1 MGLDAWVE
9 LATLGLAVWAA
20 SRSVPRPPKLDWER
34 LFKTALSVQLLVRGQ
49 AEPDEALPAKIR
61 AALLFQP
68 AGGPRPELKLLDPA
82 TAPVPVPP
90 LPGERA
96 LVEALGRLSDPAARF
111 NRMYLEDPLSE
122 AALLEDPELLGP
134 DYHPSR
140 LAPGLDWEAV
150 AAWSEPLQEAL
161 GRRLSAAVIVDL
173 SGALGAR
180 MVEQTPALRRLAPE
194 LPEAPEA
201 LAEALLGALEAASD
215 RLVLLG
221 DGAAALRAV
230 RALEAAP
237 ALRDRAG
244 AVISLGG
251 ALGSGREDRA
261 WFLENF
267 QHELLDP
274 ELNRAIPYVS
284 CASTPSTAPVD
295 EALLE
300 GWERQRF
307 PVPPAPRSGRSAL
320 DPIDLGPLALDLVPE
335 DALARALTLLLAFRL
350 GDG

>member
-1 MGLDAWVE
+1 MGLDGWVE

-34 LFKTALSVQLLVRGQ
+34 LFKTALGVQLTMAWQG
-49 AEPDEALPAKIR
+49 EPEATLREKIV

-82 TAPVPVPP
+82 TAPIPVPP

-96 LVEALGRLSDPAARF
+96 LVEALGRLPDPGARF
-111 NRMYLEDPLSE
+111 KRMYLEDPLAE

-150 AAWSEPLQEAL
+150 AAWSAPLQEAL
-161 GRRLSAAVIVDL
+161 GRRLSACVLVDL
-173 SGALGAR
+173 SGELGAR
-180 MVEQTPALRRLAPE
+180 MVEQTPGLRRLTPDLADG
-194 LPEAPEA
+194 PEA
-201 LAEALLGALEAASD
+201 LAEALLAALGAPSD

-221 DGAAALRAV
+221 DGLAAARAV

-237 ALRDRAG
+237 ALRDRTG
-244 AVISLGG
+244 GVISLGG
-251 ALGSGREDRA
+251 TLGASGED
-261 WFLENF
+261 WSWMLENF
-267 QHELLDP
+267 QHEVLDP
-274 ELNRAIPYVS
+274 ELNRAIPYLSIVS
-284 CASTPSTAPVD
+284 APSTGALD
-295 EALLE
+295 ERTLSA
-300 GWERQRF
+300 WERQRF
-307 PVPPAPRSGRSAL
+307 PVPPPARSGRSAV
-320 DPIDLGPLALDLVPE
+320 DPIALGPLALDLLPTV
-335 DALARALTLLLAFRL
+335 ALARALTWLLAARL